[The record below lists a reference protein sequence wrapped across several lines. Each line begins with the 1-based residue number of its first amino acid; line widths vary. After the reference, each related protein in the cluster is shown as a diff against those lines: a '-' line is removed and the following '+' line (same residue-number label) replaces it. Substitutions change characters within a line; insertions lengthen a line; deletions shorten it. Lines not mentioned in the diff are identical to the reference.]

1 MLVKT
6 QNLEILISAEST
18 DLIIGEYLADIIITT
33 SNFNDVILPVSLIV
47 GETQLNIGDLNNDN
61 VYNIQDV
68 ILLVSVVLSSSDY
81 NILGDLNFDGM
92 VDVID
97 VVLLVGI
104 ILNE

>member
-1 MLVKT
+1 
-6 QNLEILISAEST
+6 
-18 DLIIGEYLADIIITT
+18 
-33 SNFNDVILPVSLIV
+33 
-47 GETQLNIGDLNNDN
+47 LNNDN